1 VLKGLSAHHGHMN
14 SHTTTTKNRRLRSS
28 LRNMWQDQVAAHRAL
43 LRLTPYFDEHRQD
56 GR

>member
-1 VLKGLSAHHGHMN
+1 MN
-14 SHTTTTKNRRLRSS
+14 TQTTTTKNRRFRTSI
-28 LRNMWQDQVAAHRAL
+28 RHMWDDQVAAHRAL

>member
-1 VLKGLSAHHGHMN
+1 M
-14 SHTTTTKNRRLRSS
+14 TTYTNPSTQPRNLRSA
-28 LRNMWQDQVAAHRAL
+28 LRHLWDDQVAAQRAL